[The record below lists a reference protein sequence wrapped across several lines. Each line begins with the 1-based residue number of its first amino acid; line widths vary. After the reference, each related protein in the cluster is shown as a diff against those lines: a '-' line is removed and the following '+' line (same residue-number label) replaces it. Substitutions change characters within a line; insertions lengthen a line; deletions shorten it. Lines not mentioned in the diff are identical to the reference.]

1 MSTDMKLSQGQMSK
15 MIQCGRFFR
24 NMIGNLGT
32 KVITD
37 LAIPLAREN
46 LPGLV
51 SNLVSNAIN
60 RFKRKISGK
69 ETV

>member
-1 MSTDMKLSQGQMSK
+1 MSTDIKLSKTQISK
-15 MIQCGRFFR
+15 VIQSGGLLR
-24 NMIGNLGT
+24 NILGNLGK

-37 LAIPLAREN
+37 LAIPLVRKN

-60 RFKRKISGK
+60 RFEKKN
-69 ETV
+69 